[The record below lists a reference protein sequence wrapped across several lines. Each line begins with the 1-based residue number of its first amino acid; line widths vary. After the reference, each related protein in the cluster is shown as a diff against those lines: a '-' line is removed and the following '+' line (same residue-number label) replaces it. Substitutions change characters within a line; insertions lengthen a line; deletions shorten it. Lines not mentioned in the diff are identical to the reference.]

1 LLGSVRLV
9 GGVGLVGPLGLL
21 CLRAITTFLPLLD
34 GRGVGLL
41 KVQNVENVRQRGFD
55 LLPRRTVA
63 EHQPKTLGEDGL
75 LMREATSND
84 LELQRM
90 VAIGELVV
98 GVANVVEHELHGN
111 VAVGAVVPQ
120 GRRHEVGVEQDA
132 VAMRGDRVAVRRE
145 VDRSSVLHLFEQH
158 RLLEAHAARRI
169 ERLRQLAQRQA
180 LLGRR
185 GRIEHVAAA
194 DASLDLV
201 DRRRGVGRGAIEIG
215 DRIDA
220 RR

>member
-120 GRRHEVGVEQDA
+120 GCRHEVGVEQDA

-145 VDRSSVLHLFEQH
+145 VDRSSVLHLSNSTASLKH
-158 RLLEAHAARRI
+158 TPHGASNGSDNSHN
-169 ERLRQLAQRQA
+169 
-180 LLGRR
+180 GRR
-185 GRIEHVAAA
+185 SSGVVVA
-194 DASLDLV
+194 SNMLLLLMLRSTSSIV
-201 DRRRGVGRGAIEIG
+201 DEV
-215 DRIDA
+215 
-220 RR
+220 